1 MIITKLIYYLFFAAI
16 IFTSC
21 TKKDGETKPTIIDV
35 SSQWTIDAGGTAV
48 VSLND
53 AQWVSKVFNGQESA
67 LFNSLDTAELS
78 GTISPATVVET
89 PPGYV
94 ATYPNPFISN
104 FTLTLRFNIGYP
116 GPFVFKAVVVD
127 SSLTPLFKTA
137 QRLSVFNQQISIAF
151 NPTLP
156 VGRYRFYYTL
166 SSAGNAHFYKSW
178 GNIQRNP

>member
-1 MIITKLIYYLFFAAI
+1 MTTKLIYSLFITAI

-35 SSQWTIDAGGTAV
+35 SSQWTIDASGNAI

-53 AQWVSKVFNGQESA
+53 FQWISKTFNGQEFA
-67 LFNSLDTAELS
+67 LFNSLDTANLS
-78 GTISPATVVET
+78 GTIAPATVIET

-94 ATYPNPFISN
+94 ATYPNPFTAN
-104 FTLTLRFNIGYP
+104 FILTLRFNVGYP
-116 GPFVFKAVVVD
+116 GPFVFKAVIAD
-127 SSLTPLFKTA
+127 SALTPLFKTA
-137 QRLSVFNQQISIAF
+137 QRLNVFSQQISIAF

-166 SSAGNAHFYKSW
+166 SSQGNAHFYKSW
-178 GNIQRNP
+178 GNIQKNP

>member
-1 MIITKLIYYLFFAAI
+1 MTPRLIYSLLFFTI
-16 IFTSC
+16 IISSC
-21 TKKDGETKPTIIDV
+21 SKKDGETQPTKIDV
-35 SSQWTIDAGGTAV
+35 SSQWTIDAGGNAIV
-48 VSLND
+48 ALND
-53 AQWVSKVFNGQESA
+53 FQWVSKTFNGKEIA
-67 LFNSLDTAELS
+67 LFTSLDTADLS

-94 ATYPNPFISN
+94 ATYPNPFLSN

-127 SSLTPLFKTA
+127 SSLSPLFKTA

-151 NPTLP
+151 NPGLP
-156 VGRYRFYYTL
+156 VGRYRIYYTL
-166 SSAGNAHFYKSW
+166 SSQGNAHFYKSW